1 MGDSTEITTPLKS
14 TKSRNSNPS
23 VQIQIKPKTQFEFAP
38 RDTKTSEFVDLVD
51 FGGVAILVENAIRS
65 TCVNKSCAMW
75 GGPWQESSIS
85 CTIAVLI
92 YIAPL
97 LYKHILHNRSTHI
110 FCTIA
115 VLMYLSQLRYHSLLH
130 LECHSISISNLDLF
144 GRFSTYQRPRELDLQ
159 LRIENEEMTL

>member
-65 TCVNKSCAMW
+65 TCVNKSCAM
-75 GGPWQESSIS
+75 
-85 CTIAVLI
+85 
-92 YIAPL
+92 
-97 LYKHILHNRSTHI
+97 
-110 FCTIA
+110 
-115 VLMYLSQLRYHSLLH
+115 
-130 LECHSISISNLDLF
+130 
-144 GRFSTYQRPRELDLQ
+144 
-159 LRIENEEMTL
+159 